1 MKKKRVVI
9 AMSGGVDSS
18 VAAALL
24 LEKGYDC
31 IGITLK
37 IWDEAE
43 QLCFS
48 RWAKSCC
55 SYESA
60 RDARAVCEKLGIP
73 HYTLNFRE
81 LFTSTV
87 VEDFYSEYLKGRTP
101 NPCIRCNQII
111 KFDLLLE
118 KIKQMEADFLATGHY
133 ARIAYN
139 DAGRRYRLLKGLD
152 HIKDQSYV
160 LYMLNQDQLSK
171 ILFPMGE
178 LSKKETRK
186 IAKNLSLPTAEKAES
201 QEICFIPDKN
211 YGKFI
216 AERFPSAFSPGAI
229 KDSSGKIIGEHKSII
244 FYTIGQRKGLGAL
257 APHPLYVTKIDAST
271 NTIHAGPVDELYKN
285 KFYVSSINWI
295 SGITPK
301 EPLEALV
308 KIRYT
313 FKEAPARIYP
323 DGKDAVVEFYEPQKS
338 ITPGQ
343 AAVFYDGE
351 EVLGGGTIEST

>member
-43 QLCFS
+43 QPCFS
-48 RWAKSCC
+48 QWAKSCC

-60 RDARAVCEKLGIP
+60 RDARAVCDRLGIP

-101 NPCIRCNQII
+101 NPCIKCNQII
-111 KFDLLLE
+111 KFDLLLK
-118 KIKQMEADFLATGHY
+118 KIKQMDADFLATGHY
-133 ARIAYN
+133 ARIVHN
-139 DAGRRYRLLKGLD
+139 DTERRCMLLKGLD
-152 HIKDQSYV
+152 HAKDQSYV
-160 LYMLNQDQLSK
+160 LYMLNQDQLSRI
-171 ILFPMGE
+171 ILPMGE

-201 QEICFIPDKN
+201 QEICFIPDNN

-216 AERFPSAFSPGAI
+216 AEKFPSAFSPGAI
-229 KDSSGKIIGEHKSII
+229 KDSSGKIIGKHKGII

-257 APHPLYVTKIDAST
+257 APNPFYVTKIDTST
-271 NTIHAGPVDELYKN
+271 NTIYAGPVEELYKK
-285 KFYVSSINWI
+285 KFIVSSV
-295 SGITPK
+295 SMVCGAALDK
-301 EPLEALV
+301 PLEALV

-313 FKEAPARIYP
+313 FKEAPAKIHP
-323 DGKDAVVEFYEPQKS
+323 NGKDAVVEFYEPQKS

-343 AAVFYDGE
+343 AAVFYEGE
-351 EVLGGGTIEST
+351 EVLGGGTIENA